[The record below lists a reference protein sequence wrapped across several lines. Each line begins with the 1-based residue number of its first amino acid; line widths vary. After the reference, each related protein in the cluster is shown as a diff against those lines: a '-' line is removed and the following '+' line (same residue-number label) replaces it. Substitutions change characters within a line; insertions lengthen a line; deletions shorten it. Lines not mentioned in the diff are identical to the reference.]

1 MDSLLADP
9 RVVWSAA
16 LIVVA
21 AAVVAVVF
29 VVLRRRRSP
38 AWRLQHVL
46 RSIAVDSL
54 ANIVVPD
61 GMGGEIHIDYLLLTR
76 DRVLVLEVQDVT
88 GAVFAGANMDQ
99 WAALV
104 NGKRFAFGNPLLRL
118 RNRATALTTL
128 EPSLALD
135 LRVLFIDDVSFP
147 KGHPDEVCT
156 FDTLQAEYPDL
167 HKERLQPDAML
178 FGPQWQRLKEAVIP
192 V

>member
-9 RVVWSAA
+9 RVAW
-16 LIVVA
+16 VA
-21 AAVVAVVF
+21 AAVVAAAALVAVVS
-29 VVLRRRRSP
+29 VLIRRRRSP

-46 RSIAVDSL
+46 KSIAVESL

-61 GMGGEIHIDYLLLTR
+61 GVGGEIHIDYLLLTR

-88 GAVFAGANMDQ
+88 GAVFASANMDQ

-104 NGKRFAFGNPLLRL
+104 SGKRFAFGNPLLRL
-118 RNRATALTTL
+118 RNRASALTSL

-135 LRVLFIDDVSFP
+135 LRVLFIDEVTFP

-156 FDTLQAEYPDL
+156 FATLQAAYPDL
-167 HKERLQPDAML
+167 HKERLQPEQVA
-178 FGPQWQRLKEAVIP
+178 FGPQWQRLKQAVIP